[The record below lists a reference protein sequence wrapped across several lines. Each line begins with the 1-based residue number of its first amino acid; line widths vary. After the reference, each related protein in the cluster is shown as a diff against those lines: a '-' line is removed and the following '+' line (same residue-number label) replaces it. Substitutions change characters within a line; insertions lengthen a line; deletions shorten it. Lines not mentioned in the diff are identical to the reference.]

1 MWTVWSES
9 EHLVC
14 ARRTKI
20 VQQSLAA
27 FVARASRARR
37 ATVAPRSNPSGN
49 PVTDQ
54 PLVPPR
60 KRLTAS
66 KSPRPKGAVRV
77 PSASAQDRR
86 LRMIESKRATILQAA
101 LDLFSRFGLHGT
113 SLDQVATQADVSK
126 TNLLY
131 YFGSKEELYT
141 NVLRQLLEVWLQPLQ
156 AFSVEQDPVEAIR
169 NYLRVKL
176 ELSRDHPAESRLFC
190 MEIMQGAPLL
200 LGELQQPLHDLVENK
215 VAVIQAWIDAG
226 KLAAIAPHH
235 LIFSLW
241 ATTQHYADFRVQVEA
256 VAGKTLDDPA
266 FFEETLKSLQALI
279 LDGVRPR

>member
-1 MWTVWSES
+1 MWTIWSES

-14 ARRTKI
+14 AWRTKI
-20 VQQSLAA
+20 VQLSLAV
-27 FVARASRARR
+27 FVARAPHARR
-37 ATVAPRSNPSGN
+37 ATVAPRSSRSGN

-54 PLVPPR
+54 PVVPPR
-60 KRLTAS
+60 RRLTAS
-66 KSPRPKGAVRV
+66 KTPRAKGAARV

-86 LRMIESKRATILQAA
+86 LRMIESKRASILQAA
-101 LDLFSRFGLHGT
+101 LELFSRFGLHGT

-131 YFGSKEELYT
+131 YFCSKEELYT

-169 NYLRVKL
+169 DYLRVKL

-226 KLAAIAPHH
+226 KLAPIAPHH

-256 VAGKTLDDPA
+256 VAGKTLEDPA
-266 FFEETLKSLQALI
+266 FFEETLKSLQSLI